1 MYSLGDKTL
10 ESNHEER
17 DKGALADSKLNLSQ
31 QRAQAAQSQLYP
43 LVKKGQHGHWVRE
56 EVVPL
61 CSVWCSLTS
70 SIVCRFG
77 CQCMKDIKL
86 FECPKEG
93 YQVEGLQGKTHEK
106 HLRSCGLFNPEQW
119 S

>member
-43 LVKKGQHGHWVRE
+43 
-56 EVVPL
+56 
-61 CSVWCSLTS
+61 
-70 SIVCRFG
+70 
-77 CQCMKDIKL
+77 
-86 FECPKEG
+86 
-93 YQVEGLQGKTHEK
+93 
-106 HLRSCGLFNPEQW
+106 
-119 S
+119 